1 MAKERQSSI
10 INPVQRE
17 GRTEVGRWLK
27 ARREEAGMTQK
38 DLAEKV
44 GSVYN
49 TFISQI
55 ELGVGRIAPER
66 YTEWQEALNVDRKT
80 FALQMIKAYEP
91 EAYRMLFIDP

>member
-1 MAKERQSSI
+1 MPKERQSSVL
-10 INPVQRE
+10 NPVQRE

-27 ARREEAGMTQK
+27 ARREAAGLTQK
-38 DLAEKV
+38 DLAERV

-66 YTEWQEALNVDRKT
+66 YQEWCEALDVEPKV

-91 EAYRMLFIDP
+91 EAYRMLFIEP